1 MPEGLRELLELVL
14 TWSFAPLAAALL
26 LVGVVGSG
34 AWSPRWRRAT
44 WALGLALLAATL
56 YLGVARH
63 EWGEVLFNGQLL

>member
-14 TWSFAPLAAALL
+14 TWSFVPLAAAAA
-26 LVGVVGSG
+26 LVLAVGSG
-34 AWSPRWRRAT
+34 AWNTRWRRT
-44 WALGLALLAATL
+44 MWVLGLTLLGVTL